1 MTRSFSVVFVAVL
14 LVSALAGGAV
24 AQSDGGDDLFRSLEE
39 MVPAYNENAD
49 AVDLGPINLAGTTNV
64 YVRDGDAERA
74 YSITMD
80 EQNRITA
87 LDDGRS
93 DDAVRKITTDRS
105 TLDGIAAAENPAA
118 AFRTAVAN
126 DDIAISGEG
135 GRLLEGV
142 KWAIINR
149 LKGFFL

>member
-1 MTRSFSVVFVAVL
+1 MTRSFSAVFVAVL

-64 YVRDGDAERA
+64 YVQDGDAERA

-118 AFRTAVAN
+118 AFR
-126 DDIAISGEG
+126 
-135 GRLLEGV
+135 
-142 KWAIINR
+142 
-149 LKGFFL
+149 